1 MQKIHKN
8 TQSPDKLS
16 RMPPKFN
23 QASIESD
30 YSVPKL
36 RQRIKSY
43 QIETI
48 SVINIDFRADDEFLS
63 RFLSVSGFDENGNQ
77 NIDGAFKIYK
87 NYHSCLLSV
96 NQLHPAKPES
106 NFNQTLQVLLDF
118 IAVPSENPL
127 HFYGF
132 DSKHRAVLGY
142 ITKQVNPNKPD
153 VLLGQL
159 LASLVI
165 VEYLQK
171 KFSKKIKQHGMIM
184 IMDHGGLNLAHYH
197 KFITNPFMLK
207 LFADFYSTAIP
218 IEIHQQAVVNEAG
231 VTKLLFALARPFIAT
246 EMTEKIQ
253 FYGVGYEN
261 IVEELGGREFSP
273 DFLEGGELKAE
284 VWPGEVEI
292 GHFLRDCLPK
302 LSRDK
307 VINEF

>member
-1 MQKIHKN
+1 
-8 TQSPDKLS
+8 
-16 RMPPKFN
+16 MPPKFN
-23 QASIESD
+23 QTSFESD
-30 YSVPKL
+30 YPVPTL
-36 RQRIKSY
+36 RQQIDSY
-43 QIETI
+43 QIETS
-48 SVINIDFRADDEFLS
+48 SVRNIEFRTDDEFLS
-63 RFLSVSGFDENGNQ
+63 RFLSVSGFDQNGNL

-87 NYHSCLLSV
+87 NYYSCLLSV
-96 NQLHPAKPES
+96 NQLNPTKPES
-106 NFNQTLQVLLDF
+106 NFDQTLKILLDF
-118 IAVPSENPL
+118 IAKPSENPL

-132 DSKHRAVLGY
+132 DSKNRAVLGY
-142 ITKQVNPNKPD
+142 ITKQVNPTKPD

-165 VEYLQK
+165 VEFLQK
-171 KFSKKIKQHGMIM
+171 KFSKKIKKHGMIM
-184 IMDHGGLNLAHYH
+184 IMDHGGLNLNHYH

-253 FYGVGYEN
+253 FYGSEYEN
-261 IVEELGGREFSP
+261 IVEELGGSEFSP

-284 VWPGEVEI
+284 VWPVDVEI
-292 GHFLRDCLPK
+292 EQFLRDCLPK
-302 LSRDK
+302 LSEDK